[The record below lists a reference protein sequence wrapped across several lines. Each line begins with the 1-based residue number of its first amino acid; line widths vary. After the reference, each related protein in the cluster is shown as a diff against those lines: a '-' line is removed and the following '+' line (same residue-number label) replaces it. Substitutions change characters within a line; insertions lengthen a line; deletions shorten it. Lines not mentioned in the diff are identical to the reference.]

1 MNRNKRKS
9 TRVRFGAAVVEVAVV
24 LPLFVI
30 IILGTIEACS
40 VIFLQQSLEVAAYE
54 GARVSI
60 VPRSNAGNVEAAA
73 SLQLEG
79 RGIQDFSVTVV
90 PSNFSK
96 QPYGTFVRVQVS
108 APCNT
113 NSLLFSTIYRSR
125 TLTAEVEMMLER

>member
-1 MNRNKRKS
+1 M
-9 TRVRFGAAVVEVAVV
+9 RFGAAVVEVAVV

-30 IILGTIEACS
+30 IIAGTIEACS

-90 PSNFSK
+90 PSNFST

>member
-90 PSNFSK
+90 PSNFST